1 MAGLDPAI
9 HVPDTISA
17 RAAEAW
23 ITGSSPVMTILKWAN
38 RSMNFDLT
46 EEQRLLRDSVERL
59 LADHYGFDKRRAY
72 LAEPEG
78 WSRGLWAQYAE
89 LGLLGLPFPEDYG
102 GFGGGPIEVM
112 LVMAAFGRV
121 LALEPYLA
129 TVVLGGTALRL
140 AGNDEQKSAILP
152 QVAEG
157 GMILAFAHGER
168 QARYDL
174 TDVLTTAKPKGG
186 GWVLDGAKTVV
197 LQGDSAQRLIVSAR
211 TSGERDD
218 PNGITLFLVDAAANG
233 VARRSYPMRDGTQAA
248 EISLSGV
255 EVGEEEVLGEV
266 GAAFPVIER
275 VVEAG
280 IAATAAEAVGAM
292 EAMQA
297 MTLEYLKTRTQ
308 FGRPIG
314 QNQVLQHCATEMLM
328 ELERGRSMA
337 MLAAMMV
344 EEPDAAERAHNIA
357 MSKVGVGQ
365 ASKFVSQNA
374 IQLHGGI
381 GMTEE
386 YAVGHYFRRC
396 MVIEH
401 TFGDTAHHLS
411 CLAEQVR

>member
-1 MAGLDPAI
+1 MDF
-9 HVPDTISA
+9 
-17 RAAEAW
+17 
-23 ITGSSPVMTILKWAN
+23 N
-38 RSMNFDLT
+38 LT
-46 EEQRLLRDSVERL
+46 EEQRLLRESVERL

-72 LAEPEG
+72 LAQPDG
-78 WSRGLWAQYAE
+78 WSRTLWAKYAE
-89 LGLLGLPFPEDYG
+89 LGLLGLPFSEDYG

-112 LVMAAFGRV
+112 LVMEAFGRV

-152 QVAEG
+152 QIAEG
-157 GMILAFAHGER
+157 GVILAFAHGER

-186 GWVLDGAKTVV
+186 GWVLDGAKSVV
-197 LQGDSAQRLIVSAR
+197 PHGDSAQRLMVSAR
-211 TSGERDD
+211 TAGERDD
-218 PNGITLFLVDAAANG
+218 PDGITLFIVDAAANG
-233 VARRSYPMRDGTQAA
+233 VARRAYLMRDGTRAA

-255 EVGEEEVLGEV
+255 EVGEKNVLGEIGV
-266 GAAFPVIER
+266 GFPVIER

-314 QNQVLQHCATEMLM
+314 QNQALQHRATEMLM

-344 EEPDAAERAHNIA
+344 DEPDAAERAHNIA
-357 MSKVGVGQ
+357 MAKVGVGQ

-411 CLAEQVR
+411 RLAKQVR